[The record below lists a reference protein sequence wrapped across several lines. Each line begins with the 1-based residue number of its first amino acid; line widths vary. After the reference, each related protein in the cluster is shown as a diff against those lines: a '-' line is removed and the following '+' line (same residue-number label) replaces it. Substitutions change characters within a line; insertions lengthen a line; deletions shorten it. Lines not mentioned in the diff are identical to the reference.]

1 MTGDESWQALNSQVD
16 TVQDWQ
22 QNLLYA
28 SIFRKD
34 AGKDEMAH
42 ATWRQARLH
51 PEEGRLRLAVVF
63 IIWRPT
69 ILKMSVPN
77 RSTNDIGA
85 LLTRTINICRGRIR
99 EIKCANQ
106 ARAVFTDFRDGIN
119 HSQGTCLYAAHNMVA
134 MRAGNSA
141 I

>member
-1 MTGDESWQALNSQVD
+1 MSL
-16 TVQDWQ
+16 
-22 QNLLYA
+22 
-28 SIFRKD
+28 
-34 AGKDEMAH
+34 GKRLIGKS
-42 ATWRQARLH
+42 TWCGISSKIYYMLSFFEKMLGKKRWPKRLGGRCGFT

-85 LLTRTINICRGRIR
+85 SLTRTINICRGRIR

-119 HSQGTCLYAAHNMVA
+119 HSQGTCLYAAHNMVT